1 MNDTNAGNAPRPCWF
16 VGANYGGTDD
26 QTSRFLEEGI
36 WENGYDDKYQELVRG
51 MQPGERIAI
60 KAAYT
65 RKHGLP
71 FDNRGH
77 RVSVMRIKAT
87 GTIAEN
93 LNDGKRVRV
102 DWTEQTPPREWYF
115 HTNQNTVWRVLPS
128 DWKKDNLI
136 AFAFEEEP
144 QDVTRFRNSPFW
156 RDRFGDRPEEQRFL
170 WTRFYEAVA
179 ERLLGYQND
188 RSPLI
193 EGIHEIASRVELL
206 SYLQDRDSPDGDPY
220 PLKDI
225 CPFTAMGIFNRYVT
239 DSNRRKI
246 AAELA
251 RLLGV
256 DVEVPGSFEGVPKVN
271 NQNSWFF
278 RYSYRREDGDVDAL
292 WDMFAAAG
300 RFAGSDRPEHREA
313 FIRAY
318 ETASNI
324 SGVRWNLS
332 IGLYW
337 THPWDFPTLDGPSR
351 NYIKE
356 RLGVDLPDNSA
367 ESYVTLIDDL
377 NDRFS
382 DESCPVHSFPE
393 LSLAADEAAK
403 AAGEPGVTA
412 SAETIADE
420 TGDDGE
426 DDRSPGRVRDAPPF
440 ESYSVDGILG
450 DGCFLEK
457 DEVEGLIDLLRDKK
471 NLILQGP
478 PGTGKTWIATRLAF
492 ALMGKK
498 DDTKVRRVQ
507 FHPNLSYEDFVRG
520 WRPSGDG
527 RLVIEDGVF
536 MQAVRQASGDPS
548 SKFAVVIEEIN
559 RGNPARIF
567 GELLTLLEADKRTPE
582 AAVELCY
589 PDPDGGRG
597 PVHLPGNLHVI
608 GTMNT
613 ADRSL
618 ALIDFAF
625 RRRFAFAALE
635 PKLGDKWREWVVAER
650 GVDGALAREIERR
663 VTELNQGIAD
673 DGRLGAQFRMGHSFV
688 TPARRLEDGETK
700 DWFEKIVK
708 SEIGPLLEEY
718 WFDSPQ
724 TATNAVRRLLEG
736 W

>member
-102 DWTEQTPPREWYF
+102 DWTERDSPREWYF
-115 HTNQNTVWRVLPS
+115 YTYLKTVWRVPPGKWR
-128 DWKKDNLI
+128 DNNLI
-136 AFAFEEEP
+136 AFAFEGEP
-144 QDVTRFRNSPFW
+144 QNITRFRNEPFW

-179 ERLLGYQND
+179 EKLLGYRND

-193 EGIHEIASRVELL
+193 EGIHEIASRVERL

-225 CPFTAMGIFNRYVT
+225 CPFTAMGTFNGRVT

-251 RLLGV
+251 KFLGV

-271 NQNSWFF
+271 NPNSWFF
-278 RYSYRREDGDVDAL
+278 GYSYGRGDGDIDAL
-292 WDMFAAAG
+292 WNVFAAAG

-324 SGVRWNLS
+324 KGVRWNLS

-337 THPWDFPTLDGPSR
+337 THPWDFPTLDNPSR
-351 NYIKE
+351 SYIE
-356 RLGVDLPDNSA
+356 GRLGMDVPGSSA
-367 ESYVTLIDDL
+367 ENYVKLIDDL

-393 LSLAADEAAK
+393 LSQAADEAAK
-403 AAGEPGVTA
+403 AAGQPGVTA
-412 SAETIADE
+412 SAETMADE
-420 TGDDGE
+420 TEDDGE
-426 DDRSPGRVRDAPPF
+426 DDRNPGLVRDAPPF
-440 ESYSVDGILG
+440 ESYSVGDILG

-663 VTELNQGIAD
+663 ITELNRGIAA
-673 DGRLGAQFRMGHSFV
+673 DGRLGTQFRMGHSFV

-718 WFDSPQ
+718 WFDSPE
-724 TATNAVRRLLEG
+724 TAKAAVRRLLEG